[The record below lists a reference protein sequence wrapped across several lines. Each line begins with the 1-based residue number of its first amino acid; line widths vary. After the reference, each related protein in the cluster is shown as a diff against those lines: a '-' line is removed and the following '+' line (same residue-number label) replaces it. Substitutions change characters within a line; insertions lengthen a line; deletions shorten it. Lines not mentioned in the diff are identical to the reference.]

1 MEAEFKRTRQNK
13 LKKELSILD
22 TGNINIMKSIEKI
35 DPKYAKH
42 MFLKNQLIENFAMH
56 MGGGVDLLEQ
66 PVCPSC
72 EKPAAW
78 NENATAYCFSCNKSI
93 PSDKVITVMEYLI
106 EYTNAFT
113 EEQLEVLNM
122 LGGSEHEATKQII
135 L

>member
-1 MEAEFKRTRQNK
+1 
-13 LKKELSILD
+13 
-22 TGNINIMKSIEKI
+22 MKSIEKI

-56 MGGGVDLLEQ
+56 MGGGIDLLDQ
-66 PVCPSC
+66 PVCPHC

-78 NENATAYCFSCNKSI
+78 NEGGTAYCFSCNKSI
-93 PSDKVITVMEYLI
+93 PMDKVITVIEYLI

-122 LGGSEHEATKQII
+122 LGGSDNGTTKQII